1 MRKGAYSRKYG
12 MWIPV
17 LVPGLMEFE
26 KPGQRLSSFG
36 TNLIVVVVFIQF
48 TSLGKIHAITLTMLS
63 ASESF

>member
-1 MRKGAYSRKYG
+1 